1 MSSSTSAGG
10 SFLAAAGLACAEP
23 PAWSA
28 RTGRTTWVAMRDNAN
43 APATNPILVIG
54 APAMEHRRRFHG
66 LISTIV
72 TLDPS
77 PPMKRIAP
85 RLSTPGQSAP
95 LSDPRLQ
102 PDLLEDQIS
111 RLKVLTLIAAGLWGV
126 GLSMDAVI
134 LPLALG
140 ATAPA
145 IGLIIEGTAVVVS
158 LAIYVWLRG
167 PSGSAIAKADAGL
180 WVMML
185 NAAGITLID
194 TWVNDPMM
202 MVGHLS
208 WTAVVILLS
217 AMIVPSTP
225 KRMLAAALV
234 SASMGPVGVWV
245 AHLRGVPV
253 PSVLNTFLMY
263 MPTYSCAVAAVVPS
277 RTFQKMGRRLK
288 EARDLGSYEL
298 EERLGEGGMGEV
310 WRARHRLLARP
321 AAIKLIRPAM
331 LASGSDAA
339 GRATMRRFENEA
351 QATAAL
357 TSPHTIRLF
366 DFGVT
371 DDGSFYYVMELLS
384 GRDMASLVAEFGPL
398 PPPRVIF
405 LLQQVC
411 HSLAEAHS
419 RGLVH
424 RDVKPA
430 NLFVCR
436 MGLEHDFVK
445 VLDFGLVQ
453 LPGPNPAHD
462 LTQSLVALEGVVGT
476 PAFMAP
482 EVIVGKPVDHRA
494 DIYAL
499 GCVAYFLLT
508 GHQVFEGGT
517 QMQALIDHVS
527 TVPQPPSARSKTPI
541 PRALDALVLAC
552 LEKDPEKRPQDAL
565 AVSRRLAECEGAR
578 EWSSDQA
585 ALWWHSHLPALE
597 AEPVHAPEA
606 ATRS

>member
-1 MSSSTSAGG
+1 
-10 SFLAAAGLACAEP
+10 
-23 PAWSA
+23 
-28 RTGRTTWVAMRDNAN
+28 
-43 APATNPILVIG
+43 
-54 APAMEHRRRFHG
+54 
-66 LISTIV
+66 
-72 TLDPS
+72 
-77 PPMKRIAP
+77 MKRIAP
-85 RLSTPGQSAP
+85 RLSTPGRSAP
-95 LSDPRLQ
+95 LSDARLQ
-102 PDLLEDQIS
+102 PDLFEDQIS

-126 GLSMDAVI
+126 GLLMDAVI

-140 ATAPA
+140 ARPSA
-145 IGLIIEGTAVVVS
+145 IGLVIEATAVAVS
-158 LAIYVWLRG
+158 LAIYAWLRR
-167 PSGSAIAKADAGL
+167 PSASSIAKADAGL

-225 KRMLAAALV
+225 KKMLAAALV
-234 SASMGPVGVWV
+234 CASMGPIGVWL
-245 AHLRGVPV
+245 AHLREVAV

-277 RTFQKMGRRLK
+277 QTFQKMGRRLK

-298 EERLGEGGMGEV
+298 EARLGEGGMGEV

-331 LASGSDAA
+331 LAAGTDAET
-339 GRATMRRFENEA
+339 RATLHRFENEA

-371 DDGSFYYVMELLS
+371 DDGSFYYVMELLT
-384 GRDMASLVAEFGPL
+384 GRDMASLVADFGPL
-398 PPPRVIF
+398 PASRVIF

-430 NLFVCR
+430 NVFVCR
-436 MGLEHDFVK
+436 LGLEHDFVK

-453 LPGPNPAHD
+453 LPELHPTRD
-462 LTQSLVALEGVVGT
+462 LTQSLAALGGVVGT

-482 EVIVGKPVDHRA
+482 EVIVGRHVDHRA

-508 GHQVFEGGT
+508 GRQVFEGGT

-527 TVPQPPSARSKTPI
+527 TVPEPPSARSRTPI
-541 PRALDALVLAC
+541 PRSLDALVLAC
-552 LEKDPEKRPQDAL
+552 LEKDPEKRPQDAV
-565 AVSRRLAECEGAR
+565 AVSKDLAACEGAR
-578 EWSSDQA
+578 DWTSDQA
-585 ALWWHSHLPALE
+585 AAWWQAHLPALE
-597 AEPVHAPEA
+597 AAPMHTGEA
-606 ATRS
+606 ATRP